1 MTNEQ
6 FNSVLENL
14 KERVV
19 SIYYDF
25 NTACEALD
33 DDIYRKNIDYIDDI
47 LDSFDD
53 ALFAAR
59 MFMEA
64 LDEDV
69 D

>member
-6 FNSVLENL
+6 FNNVLENL
-14 KERVV
+14 KEQVE

-33 DDIYRKNIDYIDDI
+33 DAIYRKNIDYIDDI